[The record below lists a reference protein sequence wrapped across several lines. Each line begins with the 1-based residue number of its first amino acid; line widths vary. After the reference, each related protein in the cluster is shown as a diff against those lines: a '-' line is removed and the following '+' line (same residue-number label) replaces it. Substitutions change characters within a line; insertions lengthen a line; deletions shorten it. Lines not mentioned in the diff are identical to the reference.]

1 MELLKYIFLGAVQG
15 LTEFL
20 PISSSGHLVLI
31 EHLLKVNPPGIIL
44 EVTFHFA
51 SVIAI
56 IFFLRKKIW
65 EILSGLFR
73 GGQLARGSFNYL
85 VAVIVS
91 VIPPA
96 IIGFL
101 FKSKIEALF
110 ENPQTV
116 GISLLYTGGIVLSI
130 QFIVRA
136 RKNPFNVDRNFF
148 TAVVVG
154 FVVGIFE
161 AIAIVPGISRSGST
175 IFAGVLSG
183 LALTYS
189 ADFAFII
196 AIPAILGAV
205 VMEAGDAIKSLSQI
219 NWLYLTIGAIS
230 ALIFSI
236 IALIWLYSTLKK
248 GSIRYFGIYCLIL
261 GLFVITYTSI
271 F

>member
-15 LTEFL
+15 ITEFL
-20 PISSSGHLVLI
+20 PISSSGHLVLT
-31 EHLLKVNPPGIIL
+31 EHLLKINPPGIIL
-44 EVTFHFA
+44 EITFHFA
-51 SVIAI
+51 SVLAI

-65 EILSGLFR
+65 EILSGLFK
-73 GGQLARGSFNYL
+73 GGQLAKGSFNYL
-85 VAVIVS
+85 IAIIVS

-96 IIGFL
+96 IVGVL
-101 FKSKIEALF
+101 FKEKIEALF
-110 ENPQTV
+110 ENPSAV

-130 QFIVRA
+130 PFIARA
-136 RKNPFNVDRNFF
+136 RKDAYDVDRNIFHAF
-148 TAVVVG
+148 IVGLVVG
-154 FVVGIFE
+154 VFE

-183 LALTYS
+183 LALSYS

-205 VMEAGDAIKSLSQI
+205 VLEVGDALKSVSQI
-219 NWLYLTIGAIS
+219 NWLYLIIGAVS

-236 IALIWLYSTLKK
+236 IALMWLYSTLKK

-261 GLFVITYTSI
+261 GLFVITYTSV